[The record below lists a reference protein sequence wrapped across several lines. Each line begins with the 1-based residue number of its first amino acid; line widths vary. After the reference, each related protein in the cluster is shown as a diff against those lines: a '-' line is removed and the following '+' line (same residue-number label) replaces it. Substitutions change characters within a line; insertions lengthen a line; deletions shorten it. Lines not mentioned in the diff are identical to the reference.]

1 MNKME
6 LVITAL
12 ALTGIIVVAL
22 PWAIIENTHIDG
34 PVGGS
39 EIIGPLLVLLVV
51 LLLFPALLLTPVCK
65 CYNPVIRQWIW
76 GVTIAVYF
84 ACPAITAAKVGK
96 EFLERMAS
104 EQFESMLR
112 NPHVPYGRVVR
123 MAAHAGYSEDLA
135 FRAMLEHD
143 RMDFAERYFKEHPE
157 AHYSNLPFIMN
168 YCLSRLDKDN
178 YCDSV
183 SIRNA
188 RKVEFLLDNGWEI
201 NDSGISDG
209 NRTGYYS
216 ESHLTALCIAIRNR
230 DIRTANL
237 LIERGADVNLG
248 NPLAIAVNE
257 GDRKRVQMLLE
268 RGAEVNAP
276 YPESKCT
283 ALHAALKRENPDIV
297 ELLRQYAV
305 TKQQ

>member
-1 MNKME
+1 MSRTD
-6 LVITAL
+6 IWC
-12 ALTGIIVVAL
+12 GWL
-22 PWAIIENTHIDG
+22 PMPDILKTLLSARCSSMTVWTLPGAI
-34 PVGGS
+34 S
-39 EIIGPLLVLLVV
+39 
-51 LLLFPALLLTPVCK
+51 
-65 CYNPVIRQWIW
+65 
-76 GVTIAVYF
+76 
-84 ACPAITAAKVGK
+84 
-96 EFLERMAS
+96 
-104 EQFESMLR
+104 
-112 NPHVPYGRVVR
+112 
-123 MAAHAGYSEDLA
+123 
-135 FRAMLEHD
+135 
-143 RMDFAERYFKEHPE
+143 KEHPE

-257 GDRKRVQMLLE
+257 GDRKRVQMLLSNE
-268 RGAEVNAP
+268 GR
-276 YPESKCT
+276 
-283 ALHAALKRENPDIV
+283 R
-297 ELLRQYAV
+297 
-305 TKQQ
+305 